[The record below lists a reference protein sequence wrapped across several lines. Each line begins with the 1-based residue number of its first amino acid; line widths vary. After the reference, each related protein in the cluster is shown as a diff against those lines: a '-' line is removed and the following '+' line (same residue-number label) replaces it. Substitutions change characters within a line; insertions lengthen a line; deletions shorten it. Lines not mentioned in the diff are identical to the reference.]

1 MSWLMVEKNFYLQIL
16 EIVCAVEDRPKEK
29 LRQVKLDSFNE
40 TLSGG
45 GELLDNVLP
54 AQQPFESQPA
64 VG

>member
-1 MSWLMVEKNFYLQIL
+1 MVEKNSYLQIL
-16 EIVCAVEDRPKEK
+16 EIVCAVKDWSKEK

-64 VG
+64 VR